1 MPFPSRSRST
11 AHRGWTRGAFGA
23 LALAISAITACGER
37 AAPPAAEAGLRVVA
51 LVPSLT
57 ELVVALG
64 QAEHLVARTDFDTD
78 PAAVELPT
86 VGGGLDPSLEQIV
99 ALEVDLV
106 LMATGRDS
114 PALRQRLEALGVRVE
129 GFPVQSVD
137 DIHDSIA
144 RLGALLG
151 ARRAADSLSGAI
163 ATELD
168 GVRRRVAGR
177 PIVDVLYVVWS
188 DPPMTTGGGTFIDDV
203 IRIAGG
209 RNVFEDAPV
218 DWPTVGFESIVERA
232 PDAVIWPRGE
242 ITPENLE
249 RLKSVPGWRD
259 VRAVQEGRVV
269 LVDANLFNRPGPG
282 VVIAARRLAEALHP
296 EAF

>member
-1 MPFPSRSRST
+1 MSFPGRTRS
-11 AHRGWTRGAFGA
+11 AALRGWTLVALVA
-23 LALAISAITACGER
+23 LAPSLLGGCSDRARPSAASDTG
-37 AAPPAAEAGLRVVA
+37 PRVVA

-64 QAEHLVARTDFDTD
+64 ESEHLVARTDFDTD
-78 PAAVELPT
+78 PGTAGLPS

-99 ALEVDLV
+99 ALEIDLV
-106 LMATGRDS
+106 LMAEGRDS
-114 PALRQRLEALGVRVE
+114 PALRRRLEALGARVE
-129 GFPVQSVD
+129 AFPVQSIE
-137 DIHDSIA
+137 DIHDSIE
-144 RLGALLG
+144 RLGALFD
-151 ARRAADSLSGAI
+151 AVRAADSLSGAI
-163 ATELD
+163 ADELD
-168 GVRRRVAGR
+168 EVRGRVANL
-177 PIVDVLYVVWS
+177 PVVDVVYVVWS
-188 DPPMTTGGGTFIDDV
+188 DPPMTTGGGTFVDEV

-218 DWPTVGFESIVERA
+218 EWPTVGFESIVERS

-242 ITPENLE
+242 IKPENLD

-282 VVIAARRLAEALHP
+282 VAIAARRLAEALHP
-296 EAF
+296 GAF